1 VAQRRLQKV
10 VVVPWTAESMFD
22 LVADVPRYPEFVP
35 GCVGSS
41 VLAEGPGVVRARLDI
56 ARGPVRT
63 SFTTRNR
70 LERPRRLS
78 MELVEGLPRRLEG
91 AWTFVPEESGGTRVG
106 LDLRF
111 EIAPSLHAWIIE
123 ILIRET
129 MLGLVDAFVRRAE
142 TLYGTAADR
151 RGGS

>member
-1 VAQRRLQKV
+1 MAPRRLQKV
-10 VVVPWTAESMFD
+10 VVVPWTAEAMFD

-41 VLAEGPGVVRARLDI
+41 VVVEGPGVVRARLDI

-63 SFTTRNR
+63 TFTTRNR
-70 LERPRRLS
+70 LERPHRLA
-78 MELVEGLPRRLEG
+78 MDLVEGLPRRLEG
-91 AWTFVPEESGGTRVG
+91 VWTFVPDDEGSTRVG
-106 LDLRF
+106 LDLVF

-142 TLYGTAADR
+142 SVYGRADR
-151 RGGS
+151 ARGA